1 VERPEVIVNV
11 ASSLDGAIASS
22 EGALILSTTEDWVRV
37 HELRNSV
44 DAILVG
50 VNTIL
55 KDDPLLSV
63 RYIKPR
69 EPAPLRTILDT
80 SCRIP
85 LTAKVLQDQERLPSI
100 IVTSKD
106 CSPSKQDEIRK
117 LGAKVVSVE
126 FEKNKRYLNLADV
139 LKILKTQ
146 FGINKL
152 LVEGGSTVIT
162 QFLTNRL
169 VDTMHIFYAPV
180 FVGGKNAKL
189 LFEQEAIHNIGDAI
203 NCEIQTVNKLH
214 EGYLV
219 TLKLKKDE

>member
-106 CSPSKQDEIRK
+106 CSASKQDEIRK

-126 FEKNKRYLNLADV
+126 FEKNRRYLNLADV

>member
-1 VERPEVIVNV
+1 MERPEVIVNV

-50 VNTIL
+50 INTIL

-63 RYIKPR
+63 RYIKPKD
-69 EPAPLRTILDT
+69 PAPLRVILDT
-80 SCRIP
+80 KCKIP

-100 IVTSKD
+100 IITSKK
-106 CSPSKQDEIRK
+106 CSANKQDEIRK
-117 LGAKVVSVE
+117 LGAKVASVG
-126 FEKNKRYLNLADV
+126 FEKNERYLNLTDV

-146 FGINKL
+146 FGIKKL

-169 VDTMHIFYAPV
+169 VDIMHIFYAPV

-203 NCEIQTVNKLH
+203 NCEIQSVNKLY

-219 TLKLKKDE
+219 TLKIKKDE

>member
-1 VERPEVIVNV
+1 VERPEVIVNG
-11 ASSLDGAIASS
+11 ASALDGAIASS

-100 IVTSKD
+100 IVTSKE
-106 CSPSKQDEIRK
+106 SSASKQDEIRK

-169 VDTMHIFYAPV
+169 VDIMHIFYAPV